1 MMRHQVV
8 PTYQKEVRMKHK
20 LMFKFL
26 MVTLTFFVTCGLGIA
41 ATFDMAGSYLNVGMS
56 NTGGLID
63 DNYNVGLQFDPT
75 GTGNFTNAPDILKP
89 DTPFEFY
96 AVAINGVD
104 EGPNGFGFNNS
115 NYVMTSTKVGPL
127 VASTAGVV
135 GGLAITVQTTVVSG
149 KEVLFNVDFINF
161 SGAPMNVQYARG
173 LDAKPDYELGSSSTV
188 NSISAGMVTALGPLT
203 GVAIS
208 IVDLSGGGVPT
219 IQAPTSGGYGWAT
232 SLATLSIPMKAGN
245 YGDSDSSINMYWN
258 LGTIPNLASKD
269 ISFAY
274 ELSAVTPVPLPPALL
289 LLAPGLFGLVGLR
302 KRFFG

>member
-1 MMRHQVV
+1 
-8 PTYQKEVRMKHK
+8 MKHK
-20 LMFKFL
+20 LMFKLL
-26 MVTLTFFVTCGLGIA
+26 MATLVLFVTCGLGRA
-41 ATFDMAGSYLNVGMS
+41 ATFDMAGPYLNVGMS

-63 DNYNVGLQFDPT
+63 DHYNVGLQFDPT
-75 GTGNFTNAPDILKP
+75 GTGNFTNAPDILTGG
-89 DTPFEFY
+89 TPFEFY

-104 EGPNGFGFNNS
+104 EGPNGFTFQPNT
-115 NYVMTSTKVGPL
+115 NYAMTTTSAGPL
-127 VASTAGVV
+127 FASTAGVV
-135 GGLAITVQTTVVSG
+135 GGLAISTQTAVVSG

-289 LLAPGLFGLVGLR
+289 LLAPGLAGLAAAR
-302 KRFFG
+302 SRFRSEASSKG